1 VEHTDE
7 ADLLRAVQAGDIN
20 AYTDLYERLEPDVRR
35 FVRRIIQH
43 SEVED
48 DIVQDVFISF
58 YRTIATIQP
67 ERLRPYI
74 FRIARNRCYDDLR
87 RVVRTEEI
95 SLDEEPVE
103 LYVSFTEAHRQPR
116 PDDLTHWMLLE
127 LEVRDAMDRLPE
139 SQRQTLILFSEE
151 GLAYAEIAEIMSVS
165 VGTVK
170 SRLFYAKKN
179 LRGLL
184 RPATLAVLEDEFAPS
199 PKRAHKMSETPVN
212 PDPINQLQGEPSRKH
227 PHP

>member
-1 VEHTDE
+1 MEHTDE
-7 ADLLRAVQAGDIN
+7 AELLQAVQAGDID

-43 SEVED
+43 AEVED

-58 YRTIATIQP
+58 YRNVRTVQP
-67 ERLRPYI
+67 ESLRPYI

-87 RVVRTEEI
+87 RVVRTEEM

-151 GLAYAEIAEIMSVS
+151 GLSYAEIAEIMSVS

-199 PKRAHKMSETPVN
+199 PKRAPKDAEIPTN
-212 PDPINQLQGEPSRKH
+212 PDEINQFQGEQSH
-227 PHP
+227 E

>member
-1 VEHTDE
+1 VEHADE
-7 ADLLRAVQAGDIN
+7 ADLLQAAQAGDID
-20 AYTDLYERLEPDVRR
+20 AYTVLYERLEPDIRR

-43 SEVED
+43 LEVED
-48 DIVQDVFISF
+48 DIVQDVFIAF
-58 YRTIATIQP
+58 YRNLETIQAAS
-67 ERLRPYI
+67 LRPYI

-87 RVVRTEEI
+87 RVVRTEEM
-95 SLDEEPVE
+95 SLDDEPVE
-103 LYVSFTEAHRQPR
+103 LYVSFTEAHRQPL

-127 LEVRDAMDRLPE
+127 LEVREAMDRLPE

-151 GLAYAEIAEIMSVS
+151 GMSYAEISEIMGVS

-199 PKRAHKMSETPVN
+199 PKRAPKQSDDHTVEMTESEFK
-212 PDPINQLQGEPSRKH
+212 EHSH
-227 PHP
+227 E

>member
-1 VEHTDE
+1 MEHADE
-7 ADLLRAVQAGDIN
+7 TALLQAAQAGDID
-20 AYTDLYERLEPDVRR
+20 AYTALYEELEPHVRR

-43 SEVED
+43 LEVED
-48 DIVQDVFISF
+48 DIVQDVFIAF
-58 YRTIATIQP
+58 YRNLATIQA
-67 ERLRPYI
+67 ESLRPYI

-87 RVVRTEEI
+87 RVVRTEEM
-95 SLDEEPVE
+95 SLDDEPVE
-103 LYVSFTEAHRQPR
+103 VYVSFTEAHRQPAH
-116 PDDLTHWMLLE
+116 DDLTHWMLLE
-127 LEVRDAMDRLPE
+127 LEVREAMDRLPE

-151 GLAYAEIAEIMSVS
+151 GLSYAEIADIMSVS

-199 PKRAHKMSETPVN
+199 PKRAHPE
-212 PDPINQLQGEPSRKH
+212 PIIAVEMTELNQSQQGENFH
-227 PHP
+227 E